1 MSTNP
6 SSRSLVSAKQMKQAF
21 KDEKLDELEE
31 KGRLLYQRN
40 EAFQDI
46 GNVMEHPLL
55 HDFFKKYFIDY
66 DTGDAM
72 LMMMKT
78 YEQISETFEEQL
90 TPPQKLAMLHELVR
104 DTRTRGIIRDKMVGW
119 KKGQEEVE
127 GVEYIEEIEEIE
139 SPKNAIKYSCITS
152 PTYFD

>member
-1 MSTNP
+1 MSTDPSP
-6 SSRSLVSAKQMKQAF
+6 SSRSLVSVKKMKSVIQN
-21 KDEKLDELEE
+21 EKLDELEE
-31 KGRLLYQRN
+31 KGRSLYQRN

-46 GNVMEHPLL
+46 GNVMEHPVL

-78 YEQISETFEEQL
+78 YEQISDTFGEQL
-90 TPPQKLAMLHELVR
+90 TPPQKLAMLHELIC

-119 KKGQEEVE
+119 KKGMT
-127 GVEYIEEIEEIE
+127 IEP
-139 SPKNAIKYSCITS
+139 PKTDIKYASLTS
-152 PTYFD
+152 PTYYD